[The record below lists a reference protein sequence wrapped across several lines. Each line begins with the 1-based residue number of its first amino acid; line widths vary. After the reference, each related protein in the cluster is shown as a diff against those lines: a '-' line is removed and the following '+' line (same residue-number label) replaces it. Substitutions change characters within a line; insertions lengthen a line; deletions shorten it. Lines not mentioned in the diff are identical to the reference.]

1 MLHPSYQDLLDSI
14 SETVDPED
22 EDIVESRYS
31 VVIATA
37 KRTREL
43 VDGAEPLV
51 DGMNGRKAL
60 STAVEEIY
68 EKKIKIVAASSDETA
83 ADEDSYITDDRQII
97 VNSYED
103 EVEEEAEETDYEE
116 NGDYFE
122 DAEDPEDEE
131 EIVGDY
137 DGDD

>member
-1 MLHPSYQDLLDSI
+1 MLHPSYQDLLESV
-14 SETVDPED
+14 SETAQPGE

-31 VVIATA
+31 IVIAAA

-51 DGMNGRKAL
+51 EGMNGRKAL

-68 EKKIKIVAASSDETA
+68 EKKVRIVESTLDTDGDEA
-83 ADEDSYITDDRQII
+83 KNDIENDADQETI
-97 VNSYED
+97 VNTFED
-103 EVEEEAEETDYEE
+103 EVEEEAGVADYEE

-122 DAEDPEDEE
+122 NLEDEE
-131 EIVGDY
+131 EITEDF
-137 DGDD
+137 DDID